1 MMRTYLP
8 KKVDAAN
15 EIDLS
20 VVIVSYNCWP
30 FVRMCLHSLLWQE
43 DARMEVI
50 VVDNNSADETV
61 QAVEVFP
68 QVTLVA
74 NKVNVGFGTA
84 CNQGMEIAQ
93 GRYFLMLNPDTFV
106 PENLAQKVV
115 AFMDAHT
122 ECGAMGVRMTDG
134 TGRFLRE
141 SKRGLPTLFRSFCR
155 FSGLSGL
162 FPTSK
167 MIAGYYLGHLPDQQ
181 ASAVEI
187 LSGAFMVVSR
197 AAIDM
202 VGGFDEQFFMY
213 GEDIDLSWR
222 IHEAGFVNYYLPEIH
237 VVHFKGE
244 STAKDARYVQ
254 LFYGAMDLFYKKHFG
269 TRQSGVLKLFVHCSI
284 AVVGLF
290 FTLRRLI
297 PNKSSGK
304 PSYPFKDDYF
314 VLAGNGWSDSLAPK
328 KVLIGRGKVV
338 EDAHCRDS
346 VSAEICLLDVTSC
359 RPSKI
364 LDFVQ
369 IKGFFCKRLLWLG
382 PGRKHVF
389 YPVSAANRT
398 HVVKLD

>member
-1 MMRTYLP
+1 MRTYLP
-8 KKVDAAN
+8 NNADGAK

-30 FVRMCLHSLLWQE
+30 FVRLCLHSLLWQK
-43 DARMEVI
+43 DDRLEVI

-61 QAVEVFP
+61 EAVEVFP
-68 QVTLVA
+68 QVTLLA
-74 NKVNVGFGTA
+74 NNENVGFGTA
-84 CNQGMEIAQ
+84 CNQGMKIAQ

-106 PENLAQKVV
+106 PEDLAQKVV
-115 AFMDAHT
+115 AFMDAHS

-167 MIAGYYLGHLPDQQ
+167 IAAGYYLGHLPELQT
-181 ASAVEI
+181 SPVEI
-187 LSGAFMVVSR
+187 LSGAFMVLSR
-197 AAIDM
+197 AAIEK

-222 IHEAGFVNYYLPEIH
+222 IHEAGFVNYYFPEINI
-237 VVHFKGE
+237 VHFKGE
-244 STAKDARYVQ
+244 STAKDGRYVK
-254 LFYGAMDLFYKKHFG
+254 LFYGAMELFYKKHFG
-269 TRQSGVLKLFVHCSI
+269 TRQNGVLKLVVKGSI
-284 AVVGLF
+284 ALVGLF
-290 FTLRRLI
+290 STLRRLI
-297 PNKSSGK
+297 PNKSSGH
-304 PSYPFKDDYF
+304 PCYPFKDDYF
-314 VLAGNGWSDSLAPK
+314 VLAGEGWSDNYSPK
-328 KVLIGRGKVV
+328 KVLLGRVKVT
-338 EDAHCRDS
+338 EDGLLGDA
-346 VSAEICLLDVTSC
+346 VSAETCLLDVTSC

-364 LDFVQ
+364 LDFVR

-382 PGRKHVF
+382 PGRKVVF

-398 HVVKLD
+398 HIVKLD